1 LKVGESLLVV
11 RMWVLLLLVP
21 HRCWA
26 RGSSVPCVHHLYEVG
41 VAKPKPRTY
50 PKKAGWLFSIACKRD
65 FWTSRQMPTKCEA
78 TKLNLPEPDKP
89 VQKNGGMSDF
99 YLVKSYRRV
108 TNMKRII
115 LISVVST
122 LSVSTFAFVAF
133 ANNNI
138 ISHPNSSVKY
148 NENPAP
154 IYTAND
160 KIDVNSFISEEKII
174 ENIRQTKAHKLYLRN

>member
-1 LKVGESLLVV
+1 
-11 RMWVLLLLVP
+11 
-21 HRCWA
+21 
-26 RGSSVPCVHHLYEVG
+26 
-41 VAKPKPRTY
+41 
-50 PKKAGWLFSIACKRD
+50 
-65 FWTSRQMPTKCEA
+65 
-78 TKLNLPEPDKP
+78 
-89 VQKNGGMSDF
+89 
-99 YLVKSYRRV
+99 
-108 TNMKRII
+108 MKRII

-160 KIDVNSFISEEKII
+160 KIDVNSFISEEEII
-174 ENIRQTKAHKLYLRN
+174 ENIRQTKDSQIISKELKTWGNYVKDEKEEGTNYQIDPNSMVRVIKIKYPEGLATKAGFYKNAVSIDVFDAETGNLIESTVTGDYQGRARK